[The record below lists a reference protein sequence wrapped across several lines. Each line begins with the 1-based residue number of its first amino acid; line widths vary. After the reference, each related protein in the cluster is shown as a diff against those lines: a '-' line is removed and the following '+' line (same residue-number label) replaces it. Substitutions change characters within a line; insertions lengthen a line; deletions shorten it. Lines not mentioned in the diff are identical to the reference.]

1 MQAAD
6 MSERAGASPA
16 DKGNP
21 ATPSVALV
29 TGGARGL
36 GATVVRALA
45 ARGFAVAIHC
55 HGSLVEARALAAD
68 VERAGRPALA
78 VTANLR
84 DDGPVRAMV
93 HRVADHFG
101 RIDVL
106 VTTAMIRRR
115 TVLEEVTADDL
126 RSHFDVTCIGAF
138 VCAQEVGAV
147 MCDQAT
153 GGAIVLVGDDA
164 ATHPR
169 ADEVAA
175 ACAAGAIPALA
186 RALSGEYA
194 RRHPRV
200 RVNAVVMR
208 GARSRDG
215 AMDPVPP
222 GRAHPGG
229 SHVAQAVLLLV
240 ESADVSGRCLE
251 VEDGAPPSLPS

>member
-16 DKGNP
+16 DRVNP

-68 VERAGRPALA
+68 VERTGRPALA

-186 RALSGEYA
+186 RALAGEYA

-208 GARSRDG
+208 GAPSCAG
-215 AMDPVPP
+215 PADPVPP
-222 GRAHPGG
+222 GRAHPDGF
-229 SHVAQAVLLLV
+229 HLAEAVILLV
-240 ESADVSGRCLE
+240 EAADVSGRCLT
-251 VEDGAPPSLPS
+251 VEDGVPPSLPS

>member
-1 MQAAD
+1 MQTAD
-6 MSERAGASPA
+6 MSETRDPSPA
-16 DKGNP
+16 RTGGRAP
-21 ATPSVALV
+21 RVAVV

-115 TVLEEVTADDL
+115 TVLEEVTTDDL

-147 MCDQAT
+147 MCAQAE

-169 ADEVAA
+169 ADELAA
-175 ACAAGAIPALA
+175 ACASGAIPALT
-186 RALSGEYA
+186 RALSGELG

-208 GARSRDG
+208 GDPSRDG
-215 AMDPVPP
+215 AADLMPAGPT
-222 GRAHPGG
+222 RPGG
-229 SHVAQAVLLLV
+229 SHVADAVLLLV
-240 ESADVSGRCLE
+240 EAADVSGLCLS
-251 VEDGAPPSLPS
+251 VEEGTPPTLPP

>member
-1 MQAAD
+1 
-6 MSERAGASPA
+6 
-16 DKGNP
+16 
-21 ATPSVALV
+21 
-29 TGGARGL
+29 
-36 GATVVRALA
+36 
-45 ARGFAVAIHC
+45 
-55 HGSLVEARALAAD
+55 
-68 VERAGRPALA
+68 
-78 VTANLR
+78 
-84 DDGPVRAMV
+84 
-93 HRVADHFG
+93 
-101 RIDVL
+101 
-106 VTTAMIRRR
+106 
-115 TVLEEVTADDL
+115 
-126 RSHFDVTCIGAF
+126 
-138 VCAQEVGAV
+138 

-229 SHVAQAVLLLV
+229 SHVAEAVLLLV
-240 ESADVSGRCLE
+240 EAADVSGRCLE

>member
-6 MSERAGASPA
+6 MSERADASPA
-16 DKGNP
+16 DTGNP
-21 ATPSVALV
+21 ATQPVALV

-36 GATVVRALA
+36 GAAVVRTLA

-153 GGAIVLVGDDA
+153 GGAIVLIGDDA

-186 RALSGEYA
+186 RALSGEFA

-208 GARSRDG
+208 GAPSRDG
-215 AMDPVPP
+215 ATDPVPS
-222 GRAHPGG
+222 GQAHPGG
-229 SHVAQAVLLLV
+229 SQVAEAVLLLV
-240 ESADVSGRCLE
+240 EAADVSGRCLA